1 MLFRSKSRKLA
12 SIKFMGK
19 KAPKSVGKN
28 AFKGIK
34 AKCKIITPKMKTGE
48 IKKLKVKMKSA
59 GKKVVYKKK

>member
-1 MLFRSKSRKLA
+1 
-12 SIKFMGK
+12 MGK